1 MTELSERAQKFK
13 RTLKNFILAYG
24 DSVTYSD
31 LEGKAK
37 EFASVVPD
45 PPNEHEIEAV
55 VADITIELTIKFS
68 QSGSVVDPETFEPWL
83 AERKTKSETPRWN
96 AYEQLLLE
104 RDWDTTVISE
114 IDFQSEEVLELVGD
128 PEKPGEWAR
137 RGLLIGEV
145 QSGKTANYLALLNKG
160 LDFGYKVVIVIG
172 GHTNELRRQTQSRLD
187 TDLLGIDSEFLEDN
201 IANVA
206 RPDVGVRTIDPDL
219 QAHFMT
225 TVNGDFSAKKKI
237 AGITW
242 MNDSTPTVFVIK
254 KNARVIANVASYIR
268 HQSTAEKMSM
278 PLLVVDDESDWGTP
292 NTGSETDPTRVNK
305 EIRRLLESSSRSSYL
320 GITATPFAN
329 VFIDHEAK
337 SDEAGLDLFPKDYIR
352 ALSSPSTYSG
362 VSSFFLDEHKGLRLD
377 VEDCLE
383 AIPIVHKNSHQVFVL
398 PDSLRAATI
407 SFFLGT
413 AIRRRR
419 DGRKQAAAML
429 VNVSRFNNVQSQV
442 HTLLEEFVKQL
453 RDMVL
458 GEFGRAS
465 IKHSSLYEEVE
476 QIWKQE
482 FADVQEGPFSN
493 IKETLMTAISEFR
506 VELVNSATAADR
518 RRLRKSLTSAQRDDR
533 DLEPTIFVGGD
544 VLSRGLTLAGL
555 QVSYFVREPRTMDTL
570 MQMGRWFG
578 YQKNYA
584 DLVRLWIPEGTAQD
598 FSDSAEVTAEFKQML
613 IEMKSRNLTPKQ
625 FGLRV
630 RTHPE
635 GLKIVAANKSRATE
649 VLHEGP
655 MLFENRIAGSRR
667 LNRNLEARSVNY
679 DATLQLLASMTA
691 SSGVVASK
699 SSGGYHLWSG
709 VPMDTV
715 RQYLL
720 QFRGH
725 KSCETFGVQIDAQPS
740 TITGAIGDAKNSDFW
755 DVCFVGGSGDS
766 HQFPNYI
773 RVKTSER
780 NRLVLEDDLVRMVS
794 PVTASFSLSNS
805 LSDDEKTAI
814 SSAFPEWEAE
824 EGYSN
829 EMVLS
834 TLNRPRLLVFPC
846 SVPSHKTVPELKL
859 EMNSENPLIALAVVF
874 PKLDP
879 EEAVRV
885 AERAKTYRVNTVWLQ
900 NYYSPQFDLDELY
913 DEELDD

>member
-37 EFASVVPD
+37 EFASVVPN
-45 PPNEHEIEAV
+45 PPDENEIEAV

-68 QSGSVVDPETFEPWL
+68 QSGSVVDPETFEPLL
-83 AERKTKSETPRWN
+83 AERKANSETPRWN

-104 RDWDTTVISE
+104 RDWDTTVIGE

-145 QSGKTANYLALLNKG
+145 QSGKTANYLALLNKA

-187 TDLLGIDSEFLEDN
+187 TDLLGIDSEYLEDN
-201 IANVA
+201 IANTV
-206 RPDVGVRTIDPDL
+206 RPDIGIRNIDSDL
-219 QAHFMT
+219 QAHVKT
-225 TVNGDFSAKKKI
+225 TVNGDFSAKKKT

-242 MNDSTPTVFVIK
+242 MNSSIPTVFVIK
-254 KNARVIANVASYIR
+254 KNARVIANVANYIR
-268 HQSTAEKMSM
+268 HQSKDEKMSM

-337 SDEAGLDLFPKDYIR
+337 SDDAGLDLFPKDYIR
-352 ALSSPSTYSG
+352 ALSSPSTYAG
-362 VSSFFLDEHKGLRLD
+362 VSSFFLEAHKGLRLD
-377 VEDCLE
+377 VADCLE
-383 AIPIVHKNSHQVFVL
+383 AIPIVHKNSHQVFVM
-398 PDSLRAATI
+398 PASLRAATI
-407 SFFLGT
+407 SFLLGT

-419 DGRKQAAAML
+419 DGGKRPASML

-442 HTLLEEFVKQL
+442 HALLDGFVKQL

-458 GEFGRAS
+458 GEFGRVS
-465 IKHSSLYEEVE
+465 IKHSALYEEVQ

-482 FADVQEGPFSN
+482 FADVGEVPFSD
-493 IKETLMTAISEFR
+493 IKATLMTAISEFR

-518 RRLRKSLTSAQRDDR
+518 RRLRKSLTSAQREDR

-598 FSDSAEVTAEFKQML
+598 FSDSGEVTAEFKQML

-635 GLKIVAANKSRATE
+635 GLKIVAANKSRSTE

-655 MLFENRIAGSRR
+655 MLFENRIAGSQKLSRDR
-667 LNRNLEARSVNY
+667 KARSANY
-679 DATLQLLASMTA
+679 DATLQLLASMSE
-691 SSGVVASK
+691 SSGVLASK

-709 VPMDTV
+709 VPLDV
-715 RQYLL
+715 IREYFSR
-720 QFRGH
+720 FRGH
-725 KSCETFGVQIDAQPS
+725 PSCEVFGVPIDAQPA
-740 TITGAIGDAKNSDFW
+740 TITGVIGDAKNSGFW
-755 DVCFVGGSGDS
+755 DVCFVAGSGDS
-766 HQFPNYI
+766 HEFPNNI
-773 RVKTSER
+773 QVKTSIR
-780 NRLVLEDDLVRMVS
+780 NKIRPEEDQLVRMLS
-794 PVTASFSLSNS
+794 PVTAALSLSNS
-805 LSDDEKTAI
+805 LSDDEKSSI
-814 SSAFPEWEAE
+814 GSAFPEWDAE

-829 EMVLS
+829 ERVLS
-834 TLNRPRLLVFPC
+834 ALNRPRLLVFPC
-846 SVPSHKTVPELKL
+846 SVTNQELPELAS
-859 EMNSENPLIALAVVF
+859 EMNSDDPLIAVAVVF

-879 EEAVRV
+879 EEAVRE

-900 NYYSPQFDLDELY
+900 NYYSPQFDFDELY